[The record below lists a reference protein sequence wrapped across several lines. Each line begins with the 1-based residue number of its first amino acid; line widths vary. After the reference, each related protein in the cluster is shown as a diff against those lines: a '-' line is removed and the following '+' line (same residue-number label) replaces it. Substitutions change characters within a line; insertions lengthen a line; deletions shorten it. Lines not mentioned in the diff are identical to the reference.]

1 MEKLKV
7 LVVDHSVVNRKN
19 ITDIVNATNFGLV
32 VRSASSGQIALE
44 WLEQIQFDVILM
56 DVYVVKEIGLAQ
68 IQLLKTTYRDTEI
81 IIMSDKDSESA
92 NITLE
97 AMNRGA
103 LDFILRSNEK
113 NATLIAQNV
122 KNELEAIF
130 TQIKVRQF
138 LPPSKIDFD
147 EMPVEV
153 KTKDK
158 RKFSG
163 DIDLVLIASSTG
175 GPVALEMICEQFPED
190 FTKPVLIVQH
200 MPPEFTEVLATAIN
214 KKCHASVSEAK
225 VGMQIKPKHVM
236 VAPGGFHMVLE
247 EGMGKMVAIQLLDTP
262 YVNGVKP
269 SADVLFESVA
279 KVYKGRNIL
288 AVVLTGMGNDG
299 TRGIRVLKEACN
311 CYCLTQSEKTCV
323 VYGMPKCVYEAG
335 LSDEVVHLK
344 DMAYRMYQLAH
355 NKG

>member
-32 VRSASSGQIALE
+32 VRSASSGQIAME
-44 WLEQIQFDVILM
+44 WLEQSHFDVILM
-56 DVYVVKEIGLAQ
+56 DVFVVKEIGLTQ
-68 IQLLKTTYRDTEI
+68 IQTLKTTYPNTEI

-103 LDFILRSNEK
+103 LDFILRSSEK
-113 NATLIAQNV
+113 NATVIELGV

-138 LPPSKIDFD
+138 LPPSKMDFEETPTVTRHKD
-147 EMPVEV
+147 TRTFNGEV
-153 KTKDK
+153 
-158 RKFSG
+158 
-163 DIDLVLIASSTG
+163 DLILIASSTG
-175 GPVALEMICEQFPED
+175 GPVALEMICDQIPSD

-214 KKCHASVSEAK
+214 KKCYAAVSEAK
-225 VGMQIKPKHVM
+225 VGMQIKPRHVM
-236 VAPGGFHMVLE
+236 LAPGGFHMILE
-247 EGMGKMVAIQLLDTP
+247 EGMGKTVAVQLLDTP
-262 YVNGVKP
+262 FVNGVKP

-299 TRGIRVLKEACN
+299 TRGIRALKEACN